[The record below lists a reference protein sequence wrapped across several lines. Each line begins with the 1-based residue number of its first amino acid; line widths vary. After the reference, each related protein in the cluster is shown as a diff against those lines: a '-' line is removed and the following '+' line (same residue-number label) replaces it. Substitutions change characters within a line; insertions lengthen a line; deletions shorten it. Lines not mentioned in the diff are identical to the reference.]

1 MRFSPCGLFFG
12 APRCVELFSELQKQD
27 TGTDAIELTIRRS
40 HLSDADDHVTRRTFL
55 AAAGAVAAASLAA
68 SATPAWAA
76 PGVSALSL
84 GDWIE
89 DDYGLPAY
97 HYTGPMRFPDS
108 PMRDGAPMIP
118 DDPFFLT
125 GNYRLTLFTHASGLY
140 QILTGERAWGRMNQG
155 DARWGGVNSATVEIS
170 GQRHDLVGL
179 DAPAAIAAT
188 RRFGVGFARYDYSLT
203 PSLSVTRLLS
213 VAPSTEIHEG
223 TSAFLTQVTLR
234 NTSSAPLQLRYSE
247 LTRAKYQQLFAA
259 WDIPHDGAAWPIQP
273 AASPVNGIVTASF
286 AARGK
291 RPLTF
296 PPPGEMS
303 RYEQFPPTL
312 FVKAFS
318 SGLTAVSQ
326 TDSADQRNIG
336 VTAALTLQ
344 PGETRTL
351 AFVTGY
357 TRDVASIDSLCDS
370 LAAPASAKAMGSAFG
385 DAWLRILPRFSGE
398 SDPVMRREMLWNAA
412 ALESMTTWRAYY
424 NETVVPQGTM
434 YDYIWGNMA
443 SSRDLAQQALPFCH
457 INPAV
462 ARSTLRFIMK
472 RTLPDGTVQLNDEG
486 FGWVPSGAQQTSD
499 QQLYFFL
506 LLAEY
511 LRVTRDARILTD
523 TIGYYPLENSGRDTG
538 LAHVRQAFLFLRD
551 RVGTASHGIVCRWNS
566 DWNDMFG
573 WWPSTIPYNTEFSV
587 GESHMN
593 SAMALVILGDLA
605 SAIDAL
611 HLPEASE
618 LTTAMREYRSELH
631 SAWNRDLDDRAFP
644 RRAWMDARTPLGED
658 NMWLEP
664 QGYTL
669 LIPEFSTD
677 RKRQLFTQL
686 QQRLLKGESQGP
698 RQIERPL
705 VRPGTPE
712 GSRENGGFWY
722 ALNGPVVLGVATF
735 DLAAAHDLLR
745 RMSFSNYAAHFPN
758 YWTGRW
764 SASDSLDSSLLPTT
778 GLSTAIPWCAHAH
791 AWPLY
796 CYLRLTERATS
807 D

>member
-1 MRFSPCGLFFG
+1 MSH
-12 APRCVELFSELQKQD
+12 AEDQ
-27 TGTDAIELTIRRS
+27 LTRRS
-40 HLSDADDHVTRRTFL
+40 FL
-55 AAAGAVAAASLAA
+55 AGAGALAATSLAA
-68 SATPAWAA
+68 SATPSWAA
-76 PGVSALSL
+76 PGPSTPSL

-97 HYTGPMRFPDS
+97 HYTGPMRFPNS
-108 PMRDGAPMIP
+108 PQRDGAPMIP

-155 DARWGGVNSATVEIS
+155 DARWGGANSATIEIA
-170 GQRHDLVGL
+170 GERHDLIGL
-179 DAPAAIAAT
+179 DAPAAIAAGK
-188 RRFGVGFARYDYSLT
+188 RFGVGFARYDYALA

-213 VAPSTEIHEG
+213 VRPSTKIGEG
-223 TSAFLTQVTLR
+223 TAAFLTQVTLR
-234 NTSSAPLQLRYSE
+234 NSDSAPLELRYSE
-247 LTRAKYQQLFAA
+247 LTRAKYQQLFAV
-259 WDIPHDGAAWPIQP
+259 WDEDQQRVTWPIQP
-273 AASPVNGIVTASF
+273 AAAPVNGTVTASF
-286 AARGK
+286 TARGK
-291 RPLTF
+291 RRLTF
-296 PPPGEMS
+296 PPRGEMS

-312 FVKAFS
+312 FVKTVS
-318 SGLTAVSQ
+318 GGLTAVSQ
-326 TDSADQRNIG
+326 TESANQRNIG

-344 PGETRTL
+344 PGETRILT
-351 AFVTGY
+351 FVTGY
-357 TRDVASIDSLCDS
+357 TRDAASIDALCAQ
-370 LAAPASAKAMGSAFG
+370 LAAPASAKPLGSAFG
-385 DAWLRILPRFSGE
+385 NEWLRILPEFSGE
-398 SDPVMRREMLWNAA
+398 SDPVLRREMVWNAA
-412 ALESMTTWRAYY
+412 ALESMTTWREYY
-424 NETVVPQGTM
+424 DETVVPQGTM

-457 INPAV
+457 TNPAV

-472 RTLPDGTVQLNDEG
+472 RTIPDGTVQLNDEG
-486 FGWVPSGAQQTSD
+486 FGWCPSGGQQTSD

-511 LRVTRDARILTD
+511 LRVTKDARILTE
-523 TIGYYPLENSGRDTG
+523 TIGYYPLENSGHGTG

-551 RVGTASHGIVCRWNS
+551 RVGTASHGIICRWNS

-573 WWPSTIPYNTEFSV
+573 WWVSTIPYNTEFSV

-611 HLPEASE
+611 QLPEAAE
-618 LTTAMREYRSELH
+618 LTAALREYRSELH
-631 SAWNRDLDDRAFP
+631 TAWNRDLDDRAFP
-644 RRAWMDARTPLGED
+644 RRAWMDASTPLGED

-669 LIPEFSTD
+669 LIPEFSIEG
-677 RKRQLFTQL
+677 KRRLFTQL
-686 QQRLLKGESQGP
+686 QSRLLAGQVLGP
-698 RQIERPL
+698 RQIEKPTPRS
-705 VRPGTPE
+705 GTPQ

-735 DLAAAHDLLR
+735 DAGAAHDLLR
-745 RMSFSNYAAHFPN
+745 RMTFTNYAAHFPD

-764 SASDSLDSSLLPTT
+764 SASDSLDSSLLPTA
-778 GLSTAIPWCAHAH
+778 GLSIAIPWCAHAH

-796 CYLRLTERATS
+796 CYLRLTEASTDS
-807 D
+807 SVGQAHPSEA

>member
-1 MRFSPCGLFFG
+1 L
-12 APRCVELFSELQKQD
+12 
-27 TGTDAIELTIRRS
+27 S
-40 HLSDADDHVTRRTFL
+40 HADDHLSRRTFL
-55 AAAGAVAAASLAA
+55 AGTAALAATSLAS
-68 SATPAWAA
+68 SAAPAWAA
-76 PGVSALSL
+76 PGTSTSSL

-89 DDYGLPAY
+89 DGYGLPAY
-97 HYTGPMRFPDS
+97 HYTGPMRFPNN
-108 PMRDGAPMIP
+108 PVRDRAPMIP

-155 DARWGGVNSATVEIS
+155 DQRWGGANSATIDVS
-170 GQRHDLVGL
+170 GQSHDLIGL

-188 RRFGVGFARYDYSLT
+188 KRFGVGFARYDYALT

-213 VAPSTEIHEG
+213 VTPSTSITEG
-223 TSAFLTQVTLR
+223 TSAFLTHVTLH
-234 NTSSAPLQLRYSE
+234 NTGSAPLSIRYSE

-259 WDIPHDGAAWPIQP
+259 WDPDQHNATWPIEP
-273 AASPVNGIVTASF
+273 ATPPANGLATASF
-286 AARGK
+286 TARGRRK
-291 RPLTF
+291 LTF
-296 PPPGEMS
+296 PPRGEMS

-312 FVKAFS
+312 FVKTVS
-318 SGLTAVSQ
+318 SGLTPVSH
-326 TDSADQRNIG
+326 TDSSNHRNVG
-336 VTAALTLQ
+336 VTASLTLQ

-351 AFVTGY
+351 AFITGY
-357 TRDVASIDSLCDS
+357 TRDLDAIDSLCAS
-370 LAAPASAKAMGSAFG
+370 FAAPASTKPLGSVFG
-385 DAWLRILPRFSGE
+385 SAWLRILPNFSSE
-398 SDPVMRREMLWNAA
+398 SDPVLHREMLWNAA
-412 ALESMTTWRAYY
+412 ALESMTTWREYY

-443 SSRDLAQQALPFCH
+443 SSRDLAQQALPFVH
-457 INPAV
+457 TNPAV

-472 RTLPDGTVQLNDEG
+472 RILPDGTVQLNDEG

-511 LRVTRDARILTD
+511 LRVTHDASILTE
-523 TIGYYPLENSGRDTG
+523 TIGYYPLENSGHGTG
-538 LAHVRQAFLFLRD
+538 LAHVRQAFIFLRD
-551 RVGTASHGIVCRWNS
+551 RVGTATHGIIRRWNS

-573 WWPSTIPYNTEFSV
+573 WWVSAIPYNTEFEV

-611 HLPEASE
+611 HLPGADGTHATD
-618 LTTAMREYRSELH
+618 LTAAMREYRSELH
-631 SAWNRDLDDRAFP
+631 TAWDRDLDDRAFP
-644 RRAWMDARTPLGED
+644 RRAWMDATTPLGQD

-669 LIPEFSTD
+669 LIPEFSIE
-677 RKRQLFTQL
+677 RKHRLFTQL
-686 QQRLLKGESQGP
+686 QQRLLKGEVEGP
-698 RQIERPL
+698 RQIEKPTPRS
-705 VRPGTPE
+705 GTPQ

-722 ALNGPVVLGVATF
+722 ALNGPTVLGVATF
-735 DLAAAHDLLR
+735 DRSAAHDLLR
-745 RMSFSNYAAHFPN
+745 RMTFANYAEHFPN

-764 SASDSLDSSLLPTT
+764 SASDSLDSSLLPTQ
-778 GLSTAIPWCAHAH
+778 GLSIAIPWCAHAH

-796 CYLRLTERATS
+796 CYLRLHEQA
-807 D
+807 

>member
-1 MRFSPCGLFFG
+1 
-12 APRCVELFSELQKQD
+12 V
-27 TGTDAIELTIRRS
+27 
-40 HLSDADDHVTRRTFL
+40 SDAESNLTRRTFL
-55 AAAGAVAAASLAA
+55 AAAGALAATSLAA
-68 SATPAWAA
+68 SGTPSWAA
-76 PGVSALSL
+76 PGSAAPSL
-84 GDWIE
+84 GDWVE
-89 DDYGLPAY
+89 DDCGLPAY
-97 HYTGPMRFPDS
+97 HYTGPMRFPNS
-108 PMRDGAPMIP
+108 PRRDGTPLIP

-140 QILTGERAWGRMNQG
+140 QIITGERAWGRMNQG
-155 DARWGGVNSATVEIS
+155 DARWGGANSAAIEIS
-170 GQRHDLVGL
+170 GERHELIGL

-188 RRFGVGFARYDYSLT
+188 KRFGVGFARYDYVLA

-213 VAPSTEIHEG
+213 VRPSTQVGEG

-234 NTSSAPLQLRYSE
+234 NSGAAPLHLHYSE
-247 LTRAKYQQLFAA
+247 FTRAKYQQLFAE
-259 WDIPHDGAAWPIQP
+259 WDDAQNGATWPIQP
-273 AASPVNGIVTASF
+273 ATSPVDETVTASF
-286 AARGK
+286 IALGK
-291 RPLTF
+291 RKLSF
-296 PPPGEMS
+296 PRRGEMS

-312 FVKAFS
+312 FVKAVS
-318 SGLTAVSQ
+318 SSLTAVSQ
-326 TDSADQRNIG
+326 TDSADQRNVG
-336 VTAALTLQ
+336 VSAALTLN
-344 PGETRTL
+344 PGESRTL

-357 TRDVASIDSLCDS
+357 TRDAASIGSLCAS
-370 LAAPASAKAMGSAFG
+370 LAAPASAKPLGSAFG
-385 DAWLRILPRFSGE
+385 SAWLHALPKFAGE
-398 SDPVMRREMLWNAA
+398 SDPVLRREMLWNAA
-412 ALESMTTWRAYY
+412 ALESMATWREYY
-424 NETVVPQGTM
+424 DETVVPQGTM

-457 INPAV
+457 TNPAI

-486 FGWVPSGAQQTSD
+486 FGWSPSGAQQTSD

-511 LRVTRDARILTD
+511 LRVTRDKTILTE

-551 RVGTASHGIVCRWNS
+551 RVGTAWHGILRRWNS

-573 WWPSTIPYNTEFSV
+573 WWPSVIPYNTEFSE

-605 SAIDAL
+605 SAMDAL
-611 HLPEASE
+611 QLQDAVE
-618 LTTAMREYRSELH
+618 LTAAMREYRSELH
-631 SAWNRDLDDRAFP
+631 AAWNRDLDDRAFP
-644 RRAWMDARTPLGED
+644 RRAWMDAKTPLGED

-669 LIPEFSTD
+669 LIPEFSTE
-677 RKRQLFTQL
+677 RKQGLFAQL
-686 QQRLLKGESQGP
+686 QRRLLAGEVLGA
-698 RQIERPL
+698 RQIEKPTPRS
-705 VRPGTPE
+705 GTPQ

-722 ALNGPVVLGVATF
+722 ALNGPVILGVATF
-735 DLAAAHDLLR
+735 DPAAARGLLR
-745 RMSFSNYAAHFPN
+745 RMTFSSYAAQFPH

-796 CYLRLTERATS
+796 CYLRLAEASIRG
-807 D
+807 